1 MEDERYQDVCSYIR
15 ALIKD
20 GQLQLGDRL
29 PTERTL
35 AETLGVSRGTV
46 RDGLRLLESMG
57 VLESRQGSGNYLSN
71 QMGRY
76 LAQSL
81 QFMLLLGEIDYA
93 SINRMRRALEL
104 QTYRIVPQKCTREN
118 LDTLRAIVCKMER
131 TRCPE
136 IDEEFH
142 AELIRISGDPLTQ
155 TVMDALSDVIGN
167 LIAQF
172 LSRGA
177 QEMLSQTL
185 DSHRRMIECLEHGR
199 ITEGCAAI
207 MHHYDIIDAEIA
219 RWQAERNIR

>member
-1 MEDERYQDVCSYIR
+1 MEEERYQDVCSYIR
-15 ALIKD
+15 ARIED
-20 GQLQLGDRL
+20 GTLRLGDRL

-76 LAQSL
+76 LSQTL
-81 QFMLLLGEIDYA
+81 QFMLLLGQIDYT

-104 QTYRIVPQKCTREN
+104 QSYRIAAQKCTREN
-118 LDTLRAIVCKMER
+118 LNTLRAILNEMER
-131 TRCPE
+131 TRCAE
-136 IDEEFH
+136 TDERFH
-142 AELIRISGDPLTQ
+142 AELIRISGDPLMQ
-155 TVMDALSDVIGN
+155 MVMDALSDVIGK

-172 LSRGA
+172 LSRVA
-177 QEMLSQTL
+177 SDMLGQTL
-185 DSHRRMIECLEHGR
+185 DSHRDMIACLEHGR

-207 MHHYDIIDAEIA
+207 MHHYDIIDAEIT
-219 RWQAERNIR
+219 RWQSERNTP